1 MAETVIDLYSFP
13 TPNGRKVHVLV
24 GRVLGIARRD
34 VKRGP
39 MLPLTE
45 AEILLT
51 AGVTGDTRGRPG
63 ARQVTVLSATAWLEA
78 CAEAGTDLQWLAR
91 RANLL
96 VDGVDL
102 HASTGA
108 VLRLGDA
115 VELLVTGELDP
126 CERMDAAAPGLRR
139 ALASEWR
146 GGVTCRVQ
154 RGGVLQ
160 VGAPARL
167 TRPG

>member
-1 MAETVIDLYSFP
+1 MIAPATGVP
-13 TPNGRKVHVLV
+13 M
-24 GRVLGIARRD
+24 GRVVGIARRD
-34 VKRGP
+34 VKHGP
-39 MLPLTE
+39 MISLSE
-45 AEILLT
+45 AEISLA
-51 AGVTGDTRGRPG
+51 AGVAGDTRGRPG
-63 ARQVTVLSATAWLEA
+63 LRQVTVLSAGAWLEA
-78 CAEAGTDLQWLAR
+78 CAEAGTDMQWLAR

-96 VDGVDL
+96 VDGLDL
-102 HASTGA
+102 RESTGA

-139 ALASEWR
+139 ALGPDWR

-154 RGGVLQ
+154 RGGTLQ

-167 TRPG
+167 ARPG